1 MLNIQKQDANALHA
15 GSPQTAEVVIRGA
28 ILAISCA
35 ISYWLITHIL
45 ANTYSISRDDDL
57 LGGMWAVAATIF
69 VYRYSHAES
78 VRAALSRMAAT
89 SVSFALCLIYL
100 LIFPFHVWGM
110 AALIGIGAIVV
121 TTMGRPDDTIT
132 TGITI
137 AVVMVVAA
145 LSPHGAWRQPILRLI
160 DTALG
165 VAVGVAAAW
174 LGTHAMLVTK
184 LFGRDNSP
192 KAPGEER
199 A

>member
-1 MLNIQKQDANALHA
+1 M
-15 GSPQTAEVVIRGA
+15 
-28 ILAISCA
+28 

-57 LGGMWAVAATIF
+57 LGGMWAVAATVF
-69 VYRYSHAES
+69 VCRYSHAES

-89 SVSFALCLIYL
+89 SVSFALCLVYL

-145 LSPHGAWRQPILRLI
+145 LSPHVAWRQPILRLF
-160 DTALG
+160 DT
-165 VAVGVAAAW
+165 AVGVVVGVVAAW
-174 LGTHAMLVTK
+174 VGTNVTRVNKLIGQDNPMLSEHK
-184 LFGRDNSP
+184 KES
-192 KAPGEER
+192 
-199 A
+199 